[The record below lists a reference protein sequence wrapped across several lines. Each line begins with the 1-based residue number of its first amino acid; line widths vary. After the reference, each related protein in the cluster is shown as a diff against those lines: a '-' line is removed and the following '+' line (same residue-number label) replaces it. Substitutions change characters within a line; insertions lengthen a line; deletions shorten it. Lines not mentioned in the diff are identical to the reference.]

1 MITAI
6 LRACGDNKLVS
17 LQTAWVPEG
26 PQYTAALILTGGS
39 NGEEESC

>member
-6 LRACGDNKLVS
+6 LRACCDDNLVS
-17 LQTAWVPEG
+17 LERAWVLEG
-26 PQYTAALILTGGS
+26 PQYTAGLILTGGS